1 MEKEDVVSLVAA
13 IVIVIIVA
21 VVVKPMVNGENAGQ
35 GMGGVA
41 GPGNGSVIPTPVV
54 TIPPLPTPMPTQ
66 TWDGTPQEIG
76 FVDPSSYNLNLTKD
90 RIKTAIRYPALPQST
105 HKMVTYAEIHGTDSG
120 TTEIVHIPYPYWELW
135 YEADPYNTEFCFLNI
150 QVMDADDP
158 NRFVR
163 ILSHPHADFKKGS
176 NKESDSETDRTWSEK
191 FFEGYRD
198 YWFVINTYCIKSYD
212 LKVMV
217 PERYVEQ
224 QEQ

>member
-21 VVVKPMVNGENAGQ
+21 VVVKPMVNGEDPGQ
-35 GMGGVA
+35 GTPGVT
-41 GPGNGSVIPTPVV
+41 GPGNGSVVPTPSV
-54 TIPPLPTPMPTQ
+54 TDPPLPTPTPAPG
-66 TWDGTPQEIG
+66 WDGKPQEIG
-76 FVDPSSYNLNLTKD
+76 FVDPSSYNLSLVKE
-90 RIKTAIRYPALPQST
+90 RVQAPIRYPALPQST
-105 HKMVTYAEIHGTDSG
+105 NKMVTYAEIHGTESG

-135 YEADPYNTEFCFLNI
+135 YEADPYNTEFCFFNI
-150 QVMDADDP
+150 QVMDANDP

-163 ILSHPHADFKKGS
+163 ILSHPHADFKQGNTTK
-176 NKESDSETDRTWSEK
+176 SDSETDGMWSEK

-224 QEQ
+224 QSE